1 MGDLV
6 YVVQLL
12 LPFYNSFLNKVNNK
26 ILFDL
31 QDDKY
36 WENRIKNNIAA
47 RR

>member
-12 LPFYNSFLNKVNNK
+12 LPFYNSFLNKVNNN